1 MPRCTGCYTELNPGD
16 PNAYWSGP
24 FICPTCRLRE
34 TIEKQGDRTRPYV
47 PPPELPEEVNNV
59 LITLVS
65 MVIAG
70 LVTYFVAWPVLKF
83 CFSIVVDM
91 FKILF

>member
-1 MPRCTGCYTELNPGD
+1 MPRCTRCYTELNPND
-16 PNAYWSGP
+16 PDAHWSGS
-24 FICPTCRLRE
+24 FICPTCRL
-34 TIEKQGDRTRPYV
+34 GDRIEQRSQPVRSYV
-47 PPPELPEEVNNV
+47 EPLPEEVNNV

-83 CFSIVVDM
+83 CFGIVVDM